1 MQSAKRILVVLC
13 RILLGV
19 VFTFSGFV
27 KSVDPQGFDRLRS
40 SLTTPHGIRISRLVG
55 IARVLCR
62 SAPTLWRAAKVCY
75 RNGYSFYDRLYAAYA
90 LSCYS

>member
-27 KSVDPQGFDRLRS
+27 KSVDPLRS